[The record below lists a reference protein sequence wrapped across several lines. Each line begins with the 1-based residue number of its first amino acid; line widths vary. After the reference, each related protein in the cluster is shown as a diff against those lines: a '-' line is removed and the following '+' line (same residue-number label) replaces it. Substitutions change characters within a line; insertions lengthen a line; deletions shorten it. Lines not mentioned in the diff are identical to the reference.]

1 MVCELAMHADFA
13 IAGGDKMVEPY
24 GDECDNRLLSRHT
37 LN

>member
-1 MVCELAMHADFA
+1 MVWELAMHPDFA

-24 GDECDNRLLSRHT
+24 GDECDNRLLSGHA